1 MVLGLFS
8 KANNCLV
15 CRAKAKLTSEV
26 MVYGYTRPIK
36 RGFCSDACL
45 HSYVVRSKK
54 FFDNYAPG
62 CRTCIGGPR

>member
-8 KANNCLV
+8 KSTKCLV
-15 CRAKAKLTSEV
+15 CKAKATITSEV

-36 RGFCSDACL
+36 RGFCSDKCL
-45 HSYVVRSKK
+45 QGYASRSKK

-62 CRTCIGGPR
+62 CRTCMGGPR